1 MAQTAPAKK
10 MLIMNI
16 LDILKRY
23 SDEDHKLS
31 QKQIVD
37 YLWSDYDMAADRKT
51 VARNLTNLMAAG
63 YPIECRDD
71 VARTYI
77 NKKGEKETSYILSD
91 FYLERDFTDAELR
104 LLIDSLLFSK
114 HIPYRQ
120 CKELVEKLEGLSN
133 KYFSAHV
140 KHIHKL
146 PETASQNKELFWTI
160 EILDE
165 AIEKGRQVVF
175 DYNRYG
181 TDKKLHPRQTSDG
194 KVRAYVVNPYQMA
207 VTNGRYYLIGNYDK
221 YNDLANYRLDRITN
235 ICLLDTPAKPK
246 EQVKGG
252 KQFSLSQHMAEHLY
266 MFGGE
271 SVPVTFR
278 MKKDVLDDVID
289 WFGTDIIFSDE
300 TDDEVTARV
309 TVNWDAMR
317 HWALQYC
324 RHVRILAP
332 NDLAERVQQDLVEAL
347 NRYKNCED

>member
-23 SDEDHKLS
+23 TDEEHKLS
-31 QKQIVD
+31 QKQIMD
-37 YLWSDYDMAADRKT
+37 ILWSDYDMAADRKT
-51 VARNLTNLMAAG
+51 VARNLSNLMAAG

-77 NKKGEKETSYILSD
+77 NKQGKKETSYILSD

-140 KHIHKL
+140 KHVHTMTGI
-146 PETASQNKELFWTI
+146 TTQNNQLFWTI

-165 AIEKGRQVVF
+165 AIEKGLQVAF
-175 DYNRYG
+175 NYNNYG
-181 TDKKLHPRQTSDG
+181 TDKKMHPRKNPEGT
-194 KVRAYVVNPYQMA
+194 VREFVVNPYQMA
-207 VTNGRYYLIGNYDK
+207 ATNGRYYLICNYDGK
-221 YNDLANYRLDRITN
+221 PNLANCRLDRITN
-235 ICLLDTPAKPK
+235 IRLLDTPAKPK
-246 EQVKGG
+246 EQVQGG
-252 KQFSLSQHMAEHLY
+252 KLFSLPKHMAEHLY
-266 MFGGE
+266 MFSGE

-278 MKKDVLDDVID
+278 MNKDVLNDVID
-289 WFGTDIIFSDE
+289 WFGTDVAFFDE
-300 TDDEVTARV
+300 TESEVTARV
-309 TVNWDAMR
+309 TVNKRAMR
-317 HWALQYC
+317 YWARQYC
-324 RHVRILAP
+324 GTVKLLSP
-332 NDLAERVQQDLVEAL
+332 PDLVETVKSDLKWAL
-347 NRYKNCED
+347 AQYEV